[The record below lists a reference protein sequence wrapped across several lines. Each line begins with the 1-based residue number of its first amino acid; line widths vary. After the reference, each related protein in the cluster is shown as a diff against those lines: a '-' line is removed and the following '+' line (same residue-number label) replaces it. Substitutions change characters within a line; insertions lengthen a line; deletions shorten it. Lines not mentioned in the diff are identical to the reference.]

1 MKIKFLILT
10 ILAVFLA
17 GAVNLSAFCVYNNTD
32 KKIYVKEIS
41 GGGYF
46 SRFESEI
53 EPGEKDCCSWKNKGC
68 NKKKKRDSKLKFL
81 VKYLAYAGGPL
92 SFEDDGYLHLCKKSI
107 KAGGEL
113 IVTGKKGKYNCRAK
127 GY

>member
-1 MKIKFLILT
+1 MKIKFFVLT

-17 GAVNLSAFCVYNNTD
+17 GAVNLSAFCIYNNTD

-46 SRFESEI
+46 SSFGSEM
-53 EPGEKDCCSWKNKGC
+53 EPGKKDCCNWRNKSC
-68 NKKKKRDSKLKFL
+68 NKKGKRDSNVKFSVDYYKN
-81 VKYLAYAGGPL
+81 VKGSLPHYLYIC
-92 SFEDDGYLHLCKKSI
+92 EKTI
-107 KAGGEL
+107 KAGGTL
-113 IVTGKKGKYNCRAK
+113 SITGKHGHYNCTAK

>member
-1 MKIKFLILT
+1 MKIKFFVLT

-46 SRFESEI
+46 SRFESVI
-53 EPGEKDCCSWKNKGC
+53 EPGEKDCCNWKNKGC
-68 NKKKKRDSKLKFL
+68 NKKKKRDSKLKFM
-81 VKYLAYAGGPL
+81 VKYIDYVGGPMP
-92 SFEDDGYLHLCKKSI
+92 DDSDAYFYICKKTI
-107 KAGGEL
+107 KAGGSL
-113 IVTGKKGKYNCRAK
+113 SITGKKGHYNCNAK